1 MPRAPTLLVADDH
14 PLFRDALRRLV
25 LGFWPSVRVHE
36 AADAEAVFALADA
49 HPQAD
54 LLLLDLT
61 MPGARGFSVLVHL
74 RAQHPALP
82 IVMVSARD
90 DAETRRRAIE
100 HGASGFLSKSASP
113 AAIQAT
119 LDAVLAGDPPT
130 VPDAQPIGPG
140 EREIAARVAS
150 LTPAQFRVL
159 SRAAAGLLNKQ
170 IAWELGIGEAT
181 VKAHMGAVLDKLGTT
196 NRTQAVLMLGQL
208 GLEPLAALPDDAA
221 IDA

>member
-1 MPRAPTLLVADDH
+1 MPLLLVADDH

-25 LGFWPSVRVHE
+25 AGFWPGVIVQE
-36 AADAEAVFALADA
+36 ASNAEGVFALAEA
-49 HPQAD
+49 HPDAD

-90 DAETRRRAIE
+90 DAETQRRALD
-100 HGASGFLSKSASP
+100 HGAAGFLSKSASP
-113 AAIQAT
+113 EDIQRT
-119 LDAVLAGDPPT
+119 LDAVLAGDRPHAPPASLP
-130 VPDAQPIGPG
+130 VGPD
-140 EREIAARVAS
+140 ERAVAARIAT

-159 SRAAAGLLNKQ
+159 SRVAAGLLNKQ

-181 VKAHMGAVLDKLGTT
+181 VKAHMGAVLDKLGAT

-208 GLEPLAALPDDAA
+208 GLEPPAPIPDED
-221 IDA
+221 

>member
-1 MPRAPTLLVADDH
+1 MPLLLVADDH
-14 PLFRDALRRLV
+14 PLFRDALKRLV
-25 LGFWPSVRVHE
+25 GGFWPDVAVQE
-36 AADAEAVFALADA
+36 ASDAESVFALAEAQPD
-49 HPQAD
+49 AD

-90 DAETRRRAIE
+90 DADTRRRALD
-100 HGASGFLSKSASP
+100 HGAAGFLSKSASP
-113 AAIQAT
+113 EEMQRT
-119 LDAVLAGDPPT
+119 LDAVLAGDRPQPPPASAP
-130 VPDAQPIGPG
+130 VGPD
-140 EREIAARVAS
+140 ERAIAARIAT

-159 SRAAAGLLNKQ
+159 SRVAAGLLNKQ

-181 VKAHMGAVLDKLGTT
+181 VKAHMGAVLDKLGAT

-208 GLEPLAALPDDAA
+208 GLEPPAPIPDEE
-221 IDA
+221 

>member
-1 MPRAPTLLVADDH
+1 MPLLLVADDH

-25 LGFWPSVRVHE
+25 GGFWPDVTVQE
-36 AADAEAVFALADA
+36 ANDAEGVFALAEA
-49 HPQAD
+49 HPDAD

-90 DAETRRRAIE
+90 DADTRRRALD
-100 HGASGFLSKSASP
+100 HGAAGFLSKSASP
-113 AAIQAT
+113 EEMQRT
-119 LDAVLAGDPPT
+119 LDAVLAGDRPQPPAASAP
-130 VPDAQPIGPG
+130 VGPD
-140 EREIAARVAS
+140 ERAIAARIAT

-159 SRAAAGLLNKQ
+159 SRVAAGLLNKQ

-181 VKAHMGAVLDKLGTT
+181 VKAHMGAVLDKLGAT

-208 GLEPLAALPDDAA
+208 GLEPPAPIPDDEA
-221 IDA
+221 

>member
-1 MPRAPTLLVADDH
+1 MRLLLADDH
-14 PLFRDALRRLV
+14 PLFRDALTRLV
-25 LGFWPSVRVHE
+25 GAFWPGAAIHT
-36 AADAEAVFALADA
+36 AADAEGVFALAEA
-49 HPQAD
+49 HPDAD

-90 DAETRRRAIE
+90 DAETQRRALD
-100 HGASGFLSKSASP
+100 HGAAGFLSKSASP
-113 AAIQAT
+113 EAMQRT
-119 LDAVLAGDPPT
+119 LDAVLAGDRPQAPPASLP
-130 VPDAQPIGPG
+130 VGPD
-140 EREIAARVAS
+140 ERAVAARIAT

-159 SRAAAGLLNKQ
+159 SRVAAGLLNKQ

-181 VKAHMGAVLDKLGTT
+181 VKAHMGAVLDKLGAT

-208 GLEPLAALPDDAA
+208 GLEPPAPIPDED
-221 IDA
+221 

>member
-1 MPRAPTLLVADDH
+1 MPRLLVADDH
-14 PLFRDALRRLV
+14 PLFRDALERLV
-25 LGFWPSVRVHE
+25 AGFWADVTVHV
-36 AADAEAVFALADA
+36 ASDAEGVFALAEA
-49 HPQAD
+49 HPDAD

-90 DAETRRRAIE
+90 DTDTRRRALD
-100 HGASGFLSKSASP
+100 HGAAGFLSKSAAP
-113 AAIQAT
+113 DEMRRT
-119 LDAVLAGDPPT
+119 LDAVLAGDRPLAPPSSAP
-130 VPDAQPIGPG
+130 VGPD
-140 EREIAARVAS
+140 ERAVAARVAT

-159 SRAAAGLLNKQ
+159 SRVASGLLNKQ

-181 VKAHMGAVLDKLGTT
+181 VKAHMGAVLDKLGAT

-208 GLEPLAALPDDAA
+208 GLEPAAPIPDDDGSEA
-221 IDA
+221 